1 MTRFLISLLILLTP
15 GLGHQQQGEDRA
27 YLAITHHN
35 YHQQRGVDGL
45 VMARRKNVRIPA
57 RVGLSGHDADA
68 SARGNIMIALMLI
81 RTRGYGL
88 KWLIQ
93 NIYHR

>member
-1 MTRFLISLLILLTP
+1 
-15 GLGHQQQGEDRA
+15 
-27 YLAITHHN
+27 
-35 YHQQRGVDGL
+35 
-45 VMARRKNVRIPA
+45 MARRKNVRIPA

-88 KWLIQ
+88 KWLISK
-93 NIYHR
+93 YLSSLRFECTTTKYF

>member
-35 YHQQRGVDGL
+35 HHQQRGVDGL
-45 VMARRKNVRIPA
+45 VMARRRNVRIPA
-57 RVGLSGHDADA
+57 RVGLSGHDSRQRQGEHYD
-68 SARGNIMIALMLI
+68 RI
-81 RTRGYGL
+81 
-88 KWLIQ
+88 
-93 NIYHR
+93 HVD